1 MKNFITISAPSGTG
15 KTTLCKA
22 IQKKNIDINWSI
34 SYTTREKREIE
45 RNGIDY
51 HFISKKEFRN
61 LIRLD
66 HFIEWESVHGFY
78 YGTSKKTLQEAIDK
92 NNILL
97 IEIDV
102 KGALNIKKLYPNQT
116 FSIFIMPP
124 SIEHLRER
132 LQNRGTDSNK
142 RIDVRLKRFGEE
154 IKLKNSFDCIIL
166 NEHLDKAKKELIKM
180 INNVKENKYG
190 FKNNTIS

>member
-1 MKNFITISAPSGTG
+1 
-15 KTTLCKA
+15 
-22 IQKKNIDINWSI
+22 
-34 SYTTREKREIE
+34 
-45 RNGIDY
+45 
-51 HFISKKEFRN
+51 
-61 LIRLD
+61 
-66 HFIEWESVHGFY
+66 
-78 YGTSKKTLQEAIDK
+78 
-92 NNILL
+92 
-97 IEIDV
+97 
-102 KGALNIKKLYPNQT
+102 
-116 FSIFIMPP
+116 MPP

-132 LQNRGTDSNK
+132 LQNRGTDSSD

>member
-22 IQKKNIDINWSI
+22 IQKKNVDINWSI
-34 SYTTREKREIE
+34 SYTTRERREIE
-45 RNGIDY
+45 KNGIDY
-51 HFISKKEFRN
+51 HFISKEEFCN
-61 LIRLD
+61 LIKLE

-132 LQNRGTDSNK
+132 LQNRGTDSNE
-142 RIDVRLKRFGEE
+142 RIDIRLKRFEKE
-154 IKLKNSFDCIIL
+154 IKLKSSFDCIIL
-166 NEHLDKAKKELIKM
+166 NEYLDKAKKELISM

>member
-78 YGTSKKTLQEAIDK
+78 YGTSKKTLQEALDE

-132 LQNRGTDSNK
+132 LQNRGTDSNE